1 MTARHWQFSLKR
13 LLAATALACIAACL
27 LSDVPRLRCELVQ
40 VLAYFLS
47 AAVAGTG
54 LGALLKCPCR
64 GTLLGVVLA
73 GPAIPPL
80 AIIRR
85 LVFIRFGV

>member
-1 MTARHWQFSLKR
+1 MARPWQFSLKR
-13 LLAATALACIAACL
+13 LLAATALACLAACL
-27 LSDVPRLRCELVQ
+27 LSDVPRLDCELAQ
-40 VLAYFLS
+40 VLTYFLS
-47 AAVAGTG
+47 GAVAGAG
-54 LGALLKCPCR
+54 LGALLKCPCC

-85 LVFIRFGV
+85 LIFIRFGV